1 MVYYMAHGTDPCGR
15 QTPGP
20 DNDKGHKTHVLMTPS
35 IGHLQGRSGLKCEPS
50 KELPSAKDGQ
60 KIMAGYRTAEDWMI
74 TNKTLKTLALHNIL
88 KR

>member
-35 IGHLQGRSGLKCEPS
+35 IGHLQGRSGVKCEFS
-50 KELPSAKDGQ
+50 KELTGTKDRQ
-60 KIMAGYRTAEDWMI
+60 KIMAGCRMAEDWMI